1 MNFEDNHW
9 LAVLILDGNFKNS
22 TEPQRTQTINC
33 TYTYMY
39 YSTQNLTSFPLFSR
53 VIIKYAVCS
62 MCRYV
67 VGLVFGFEHL
77 LLVVAVWLQWVIKPV
92 PKWVRLAIARRE
104 YLNKQRMA
112 AAQAQ
117 R

>member
-1 MNFEDNHW
+1 METKLQCMVRFE
-9 LAVLILDGNFKNS
+9 AK
-22 TEPQRTQTINC
+22 TQPTYQLPIEGTLLTI
-33 TYTYMY
+33 
-39 YSTQNLTSFPLFSR
+39 
-53 VIIKYAVCS
+53 
-62 MCRYV
+62 CRYV

-112 AAQAQ
+112 AAAQ
-117 R
+117 S